1 MIITA
6 SYKVALAIS
15 HPLMLTTDHG
25 WSQSPLNPAV
35 ALAMIT
41 FSFFKNGLSDTHFA
55 WIYLVLSWAGSVLA
69 WLCFEFVFKKAQSE
83 VLHDEEIMDAEK
95 EDDHAEITQPL
106 TE

>member
-15 HPLMLTTDHG
+15 HPTLFTLHG

-41 FSFFKNGLSDTHFA
+41 FNFFKMGLDDTAFA
-55 WIYLVLSWAGSVLA
+55 WIYLALSWGGSVLA
-69 WLCFEFVFKKAQSE
+69 WLCFEFVFKKAQNE
-83 VLHDEEIMDAEK
+83 VLHDEGIMDAEK
-95 EDDHAEITQPL
+95 EDDHAEIT
-106 TE
+106 